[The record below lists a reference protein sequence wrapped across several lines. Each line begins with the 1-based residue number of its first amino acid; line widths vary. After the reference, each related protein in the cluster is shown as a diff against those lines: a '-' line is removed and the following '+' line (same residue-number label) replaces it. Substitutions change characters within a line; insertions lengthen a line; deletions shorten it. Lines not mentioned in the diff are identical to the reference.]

1 MIKAMKVEGAD
12 LFYPGRFY
20 VLMALRNLR
29 TQLVLT
35 MMLMPEN
42 E

>member
-20 VLMALRNLR
+20 VLMALRQSPYTARFDNDANAR
-29 TQLVLT
+29 
-35 MMLMPEN
+35 E
-42 E
+42 